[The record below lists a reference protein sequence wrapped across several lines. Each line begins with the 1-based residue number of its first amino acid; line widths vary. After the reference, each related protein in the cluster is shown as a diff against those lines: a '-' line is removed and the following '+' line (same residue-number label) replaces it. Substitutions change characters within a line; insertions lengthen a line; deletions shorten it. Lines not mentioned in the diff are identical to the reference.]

1 MGIARAP
8 QAARRPVNGARSGGR
23 GFAQW
28 EASMLKII
36 LNGVNGKMGNALR
49 TVIETEPELEIIA
62 GFDTKFGDA
71 PLPFKFYTDPK
82 DCAHGADVLIDF
94 SHFTALPALLEYC
107 LRTRTPAV
115 VATTALGDAE
125 RARIESAS
133 AQIPVFWSANMSLG
147 VNVVL
152 RAAQLAAP
160 VLESDFNIE
169 IIEKHHNKKADSP
182 SGTALM
188 IAEAIN
194 DALAIRKDFVF
205 GRHGKEDACKI
216 TELGIHAVRGGALPG
231 EHSVLF
237 LGPDEVIE
245 IKHTVFSRRVFALG
259 AVKAA
264 RFLAGKPPGIY
275 GMDDLIS
282 AGTQKGRCS

>member
-1 MGIARAP
+1 
-8 QAARRPVNGARSGGR
+8 
-23 GFAQW
+23 
-28 EASMLKII
+28 MLNII

-49 TVIETEPELEIIA
+49 AVIEAEPDLRILA
-62 GFDTKFGDA
+62 GFDAKRGDA
-71 PLPFKFYTDPK
+71 PLPFDFYTDPK
-82 DCAHGADVLIDF
+82 DCAQGADVLIDF

-115 VATTALGDAE
+115 VATTALGEAE

-133 AQIPVFWSANMSLG
+133 AQIPVFRSANVSLG
-147 VNVVL
+147 VNAVL
-152 RAAQLAAP
+152 RAARCAAP
-160 VLESDFNIE
+160 ALEPDFNIE
-169 IIEKHHNKKADSP
+169 IVEKHHSGKTDSP

-194 DALAIRKDFVF
+194 DVLAAKKDFVF
-205 GRHGKEDACKI
+205 GRHGKDDACKI
-216 TELGIHAVRGGALPG
+216 TEFGIHAVRGGTLPG

-245 IKHTVFSRRVFALG
+245 IKHTVFSQKVFALG

-264 RFLAGKPPGIY
+264 RFLAGKPPGLY
-275 GMDDLIS
+275 DMDDLIS
-282 AGTQKGRCS
+282 AGGAS